1 MGDLITIL
9 ELIQKMGNAHLIPDD
24 QVETLAEKLLST
36 MRSTLAPGVYS
47 TFEYLLNQVG
57 SNEKNPLFID
67 IM

>member
-1 MGDLITIL
+1 
-9 ELIQKMGNAHLIPDD
+9 MGNAHLIPDD

-36 MRSTLAPGVYS
+36 MRSTLAPGVYL
-47 TFEYLLNQVG
+47 TFESLLDQVG